1 MPLNNLFKLFDFAG
15 DPGAP
20 EKFFDSEELRKQ
32 QKWRDKYLGDVKS
45 DRDRYRG
52 LRDSYTGR
60 ETTAMGEAGRLW
72 GLGERAIDSSGRFIA
87 NAGRSSQIARDMATG
102 RDYQDTI
109 DNIGLKSFELD
120 RLQGELGGIR
130 RAMGQRLN
138 VGNSK
143 YSAVLRGA
151 MTSFYNAE
159 KSQLNNELVNSN
171 LTPAAQMALK
181 ERLARGAAESVTQ
194 AEIQGMLSEEDAD
207 MRRFL
212 NEAQLVGSEFNMAR
226 AGIDTL
232 IAQQDVRRAQQ
243 SDILSSMQGDLNVAG
258 QQMNQGIQYSN
269 LGQNQFN
276 MGQYQGDTARFYEGA
291 QQQMTG
297 ELLGDARDR
306 ITQQQ
311 QLKMSDA
318 ANEQAYNEYKA
329 QGAQRGFN
337 NIVKAASTAAR
348 VYMAAQTGG
357 MSEVANAGVQAA
369 TSAAQAS
376 QTANA
381 STSKQSPGGA
391 NVSASAGPNRLG
403 TPLNYKNLSPKQAS
417 AQRNLGRTTAYGMHR
432 SPSMRANSPYLDS
445 YIKSS
450 RYRLPYGG
458 TGGMD
463 DADYS
468 FTRPRLL
475 WPSNR
480 PTRTGFEPIY

>member
-1 MPLNNLFKLFDFAG
+1 MALNNLFKLFDFAG

-20 EKFFDSEELRKQ
+20 QTFYDSAEFKKQ
-32 QKWRDKYLGDVKS
+32 QRLRDKYLGDVKS

-87 NAGRSSQIARDMATG
+87 NAARSSNIARDMATG
-102 RDYQDTI
+102 RDYQDTV
-109 DNIGLKSFELD
+109 DSIGRKSFELD

-143 YSAVLRGA
+143 YSAVLRDA

-159 KSQLNNELVNSN
+159 KSQLNNQLVNSN
-171 LTPAAQMALK
+171 LSPAAQLALK
-181 ERLARGAAESVTQ
+181 ERLARGAAQSVTQ
-194 AEIQGMLSEEDAD
+194 AEIQGLLSQEDAD

-276 MGQYQGDTARFYEGA
+276 MGQYQGNTARFYEGA

-297 ELLGDARDR
+297 ELLGDARER
-306 ITQQQ
+306 MTQQQ
-311 QLKMSDA
+311 QLQMQDA
-318 ANEQAYNEYKA
+318 ANQQAYDEYKA

-337 NIVKAASTAAR
+337 NLIKAGTMAAR
-348 VYMAAQTGG
+348 AYMAVKTAGL
-357 MSEVANAGVQAA
+357 SEGANLAVNAA
-369 TSAAQAS
+369 TNMASNQANS
-376 QTANA
+376 GQNVPMEGRSNWSGASNA
-381 STSKQSPGGA
+381 RSTQLNLNNNNNMRPSMTGRSNYSGNIGYPMIGR
-391 NVSASAGPNRLG
+391 NRW
-403 TPLNYKNLSPKQAS
+403 N
-417 AQRNLGRTTAYGMHR
+417 NLGMFSNR
-432 SPSMRANSPYLDS
+432 PQ
-445 YIKSS
+445 
-450 RYRLPYGG
+450 PYGG
-458 TGGMD
+458 VNP
-463 DADYS
+463 Y
-468 FTRPRLL
+468 
-475 WPSNR
+475 
-480 PTRTGFEPIY
+480 

>member
-138 VGNSK
+138 VGDSK
-143 YSAVLRGA
+143 YSAVLRSA

-212 NEAQLVGSEFNMAR
+212 NEAQLVGSEFDMTR

-276 MGQYQGDTARFYEGA
+276 MGRYQGDTARFYEGA

-318 ANEQAYNEYKA
+318 ANEQAYKEYQA

-348 VYMAAQTGG
+348 AYMAFKTAGL
-357 MSEVANAGVQAA
+357 SEGANLAVNAATNMASNQANSGQNVPMEGRSNWSGASNAG
-369 TSAAQAS
+369 
-376 QTANA
+376 
-381 STSKQSPGGA
+381 STQ
-391 NVSASAGPNRLG
+391 
-403 TPLNYKNLSPKQAS
+403 LNYSNNNNNM
-417 AQRNLGRTTAYGMHR
+417 R
-432 SPSMRANSPYLDS
+432 PSMTGRNMWSSSGPLPSSSMKYGSPWRLQGR
-445 YIKSS
+445 S
-450 RYRLPYGG
+450 RNMMLPYGTGSG
-458 TGGMD
+458 T
-463 DADYS
+463 
-468 FTRPRLL
+468 
-475 WPSNR
+475 
-480 PTRTGFEPIY
+480 IY